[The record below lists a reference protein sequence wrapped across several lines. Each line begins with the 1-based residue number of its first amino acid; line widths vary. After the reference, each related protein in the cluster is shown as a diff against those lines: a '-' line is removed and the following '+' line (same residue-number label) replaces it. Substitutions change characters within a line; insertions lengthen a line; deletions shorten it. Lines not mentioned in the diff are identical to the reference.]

1 MAEEIKSGMHC
12 AEFEALL
19 FDAIDGTLA
28 ADPLTQF
35 KAHATTCAS
44 CGPIFAEAE
53 AGQRWMQSL
62 AEVEPPKNL
71 VHNILAKTSG
81 KEVRLV
87 EQAGIKPVRS
97 ASWWQA
103 VFAGVWATVR
113 QPRFGMSVAMAFF
126 SVSLVIS
133 VTGVKVRDVAQVDL
147 RPSAIKRTYY
157 STQARVVK
165 YYTNMRFY
173 YEMESQVRDFKKAIT
188 PAEGGASKDKSKDQ
202 NRKKDNTTSGRP
214 KKGQEQNYAREEMP
228 PLLARADA
236 GYASGTDAVD
246 RKTKQLGRGDGDG
259 NSILL
264 TDTTLIGVTLI
275 DEALIDKARREA

>member
-1 MAEEIKSGMHC
+1 MADEIKYGMHC

-19 FDAIDGTLA
+19 FDAIDGTLGA
-28 ADPLTQF
+28 GPLAQF
-35 KAHATTCAS
+35 KAHAAACAT
-44 CGPIFAEAE
+44 CGPLFADAG

-87 EQAGIKPVRS
+87 EQAGNQVARS
-97 ASWWQA
+97 SWWQP
-103 VFAGVWATVR
+103 VLAGVWATVR

-126 SVSLVIS
+126 SVSLVMS
-133 VTGVKVRDVAQVDL
+133 VAGIKVHDLAKVDL
-147 RPSAIKRTYY
+147 RPSAITRTYY

-173 YEMESQVRDFKKAIT
+173 YEMESQVRDFKKAIA
-188 PAEGGASKDKSKDQ
+188 PAEGGASAKPKDQ

-214 KKGQEQNYAREEMP
+214 KNGQEQNYARDEMQ
-228 PLLARADA
+228 PLLADA
-236 GYASGTDAVD
+236 KVGFANGVSAVEQKVKQSGMGDVDA
-246 RKTKQLGRGDGDG
+246 K
-259 NSILL
+259 SILL
-264 TDTTLIGVTLI
+264 TGTTSIDATVI
-275 DEALIDKARREA
+275 DEARREA

>member
-1 MAEEIKSGMHC
+1 MAEETKSGMHC

-19 FDAIDGTLA
+19 FDVIDGTLA
-28 ADPLTQF
+28 TGPLGQF
-35 KAHATTCAS
+35 KAHAAACAA
-44 CGPIFAEAE
+44 CGPMFADAD

-81 KEVRLV
+81 KKVRLA

-97 ASWWQA
+97 ADWWQP

-126 SVSLVIS
+126 SVSMVMS
-133 VTGVKVRDVAQVDL
+133 VTGVKVRDVAKVDL
-147 RPSAIKRTYY
+147 RPSAVKRTYY

-188 PAEGGASKDKSKDQ
+188 PAEGGSNDKQKDK

-214 KKGQEQNYAREEMP
+214 KKGQEQNYAREEMS
-228 PLLARADA
+228 PLLARADISCA
-236 GYASGTDAVD
+236 NGFDAVD
-246 RKTKQLGRGDGDG
+246 RKTKQLGRGDVDG
-259 NSILL
+259 YSILL
-264 TDTTLIGVTLI
+264 TDTTLIDVTLI
-275 DEALIDKARREA
+275 DKALIDKARREA

>member
-19 FDAIDGTLA
+19 FDAIDGTLGA
-28 ADPLTQF
+28 GPLAQF
-35 KAHATTCAS
+35 KAHAAACTTC
-44 CGPIFAEAE
+44 GPLFADAD

-87 EQAGIKPVRS
+87 DQAGIKPVRS
-97 ASWWQA
+97 NWWQP

-126 SVSLVIS
+126 SVSLVMS
-133 VTGVKVRDVAQVDL
+133 VTGVKVRDLAKVDL
-147 RPSAIKRTYY
+147 RPSAITRTYY

-173 YEMESQVRDFKKAIT
+173 YEMESQVRDFKKAMT
-188 PAEGGASKDKSKDQ
+188 PAEGESKDKPKDK

-214 KKGQEQNYAREEMP
+214 KKGQEQNYASEP
-228 PLLARADA
+228 TQALLAKAEMGDLDVF
-236 GYASGTDAVD
+236 DAVEP
-246 RKTKQLGRGDGDG
+246 RTEQLGRGDVDG

-275 DEALIDKARREA
+275 DKALLDKARREA

>member
-1 MAEEIKSGMHC
+1 MAEQTKSGMHC

-19 FDAIDGTLA
+19 FDAIDGTLGA
-28 ADPLTQF
+28 GPLAQF
-35 KAHATTCAS
+35 KAHAATCS
-44 CGPIFAEAE
+44 TCGPLFADAD

-87 EQAGIKPVRS
+87 EQTGVNRVRS
-97 ASWWQA
+97 AGWWQP
-103 VFAGVWATVR
+103 VLAGVWATVR

-126 SVSLVIS
+126 SVSLVMS
-133 VTGVKVRDVAQVDL
+133 VTGVKVRDLSKVDL
-147 RPSAIKRTYY
+147 RPSAITRTYY

-173 YEMESQVRDFKKAIT
+173 YEMESQVHDFKKALT
-188 PAEGGASKDKSKDQ
+188 PAEGGASKDKPKDQ

-214 KKGQEQNYAREEMP
+214 KKGQEQNYASEEMQ
-228 PLLARADA
+228 PLLAKADI
-236 GYASGTDAVD
+236 GYADGFDAAD
-246 RKTKQLGRGDGDG
+246 RKTKQVGIGDVDG
-259 NSILL
+259 YSILL
-264 TDTTLIGVTLI
+264 TDTTLIDATWL
-275 DEALIDKARREA
+275 DKARREA

>member
-1 MAEEIKSGMHC
+1 MAEETKSGMHC

-28 ADPLTQF
+28 AGPLAQF
-35 KAHATTCAS
+35 KAHAAACTTC
-44 CGPIFAEAE
+44 GPMFADAD

-81 KEVRLV
+81 KEVRLA
-87 EQAGIKPVRS
+87 EQAGIRPARS
-97 ASWWQA
+97 AAWCQP

-126 SVSLVIS
+126 SVSLVMS
-133 VTGVKVRDVAQVDL
+133 VTGVKVRDVAKVDL
-147 RPSAIKRTYY
+147 RPSAITRTYY

-173 YEMESQVRDFKKAIT
+173 YEMESQVRDFKKAMT
-188 PAEGGASKDKSKDQ
+188 PAEGGSKDKPKDQ
-202 NRKKDNTTSGRP
+202 NRKKDNTTSGSP
-214 KKGQEQNYAREEMP
+214 QKGQEQNYARDEMQ
-228 PLLARADA
+228 PLLADADMGRAN
-236 GYASGTDAVD
+236 GVSAVE
-246 RKTKQLGRGDGDG
+246 REAKQLGRGDVDG
-259 NSILL
+259 NSILF
-264 TDTTLIGVTLI
+264 TDTTLIDAT
-275 DEALIDKARREA
+275 LIDKARREA

>member
-1 MAEEIKSGMHC
+1 MAEETKSGMHC

-28 ADPLTQF
+28 TGPLGQF
-35 KAHATTCAS
+35 KAHAAACAA
-44 CGPIFAEAE
+44 CGPMFADAD

-81 KEVRLV
+81 KEVRLA
-87 EQAGIKPVRS
+87 EQAGIRPARS
-97 ASWWQA
+97 AAWWQP

-126 SVSLVIS
+126 SMSLVMS
-133 VTGVKVRDVAQVDL
+133 VTGVKVRDVAKVDL
-147 RPSAIKRTYY
+147 RPSAITRTYY

-173 YEMESQVRDFKKAIT
+173 YEMESQVRDLKKAMT
-188 PAEGGASKDKSKDQ
+188 PAEGGTKDKTKDKNQ
-202 NRKKDNTTSGRP
+202 RKDTTTSGTP
-214 KKGQEQNYAREEMP
+214 KKDQEQNYARDEMQ
-228 PLLARADA
+228 PLLADA
-236 GYASGTDAVD
+236 SMSRTNDVSAVEQGT
-246 RKTKQLGRGDGDG
+246 RQLGMGDVDG
-259 NSILL
+259 NSIFFTDTTL
-264 TDTTLIGVTLI
+264 TDTTS
-275 DEALIDKARREA
+275 IDKARREA